1 MQSVYTKYLK
11 TVALTWAGCLLL
23 FCRVYMVLLA
33 PQRKEKKRLEAEFD
47 EKKQLL
53 ESIEEL
59 THEETRIRLNKQVQ
73 QLRDKLHDFVTDSEG
88 SADLTFDISRIAS
101 DKEVSSFS
109 IKSKDKRGGP
119 QMPDSQHISET
130 RIGVGFTA
138 RFNQFAAFINALERH
153 RPVVFVDRFK
163 ITRSK
168 QENSTNKVNAELT
181 VLVRTR
187 EQS

>member
-11 TVALTWAGCLLL
+11 TVALPWAGCLVL
-23 FCRVYMVLLA
+23 FCLAYMVLLA
-33 PQRKEKKRLEAEFD
+33 PQRKEKKRVEEEFA
-47 EKKQLL
+47 EKKQML
-53 ESIEEL
+53 EAIEEL
-59 THEETRIRLNKQVQ
+59 THEETRIRLDKQVQ
-73 QLRDKLHDFVTDSEG
+73 QLRDRLHEFVLDSEG
-88 SADLTFDISRIAS
+88 SADLTFDISQIAS
-101 DKEVSSFS
+101 DKEVSSFR
-109 IKSKDKRGGP
+109 IKSKDKRGGT
-119 QMPDSQHISET
+119 QIPDSKHISET

-168 QENSTNKVNAELT
+168 QESSANKVNADLT

>member
-1 MQSVYTKYLK
+1 M
-11 TVALTWAGCLLL
+11 
-23 FCRVYMVLLA
+23 
-33 PQRKEKKRLEAEFD
+33 
-47 EKKQLL
+47 
-53 ESIEEL
+53 

-88 SADLTFDISRIAS
+88 SADLTFDISQIAS

-109 IKSKDKRGGP
+109 IKSKDKRGGK
-119 QMPDSQHISET
+119 QVTDSQHISET

-168 QENSTNKVNAELT
+168 QEDSANKVNAELT

-187 EQS
+187 EPS

>member
-1 MQSVYTKYLK
+1 MQSIYTKYFK
-11 TVALTWAGCLLL
+11 TAALTWAACLFL
-23 FCRVYMVLLA
+23 FCLAYTVLLA
-33 PQRKEKKRLEAEFD
+33 PQRKEKKRVEAEFD

-73 QLRDKLHDFVTDSEG
+73 QLRDKLDDFVTDSEG
-88 SADLTFDISRIAS
+88 SADLTFDISQIAS
-101 DKEVSSFS
+101 DKEVDSFS

-119 QMPDSQHISET
+119 QMPDSQHISP
-130 RIGVGFTA
+130 RHIGVGFTA

-168 QENSTNKVNAELT
+168 QENSANKASADLT
-181 VLVRTR
+181 VLVRTK